1 MKNMDYISFNASIWD
16 NINECLTDKSTAIS
30 HEEYIAAKNGAL
42 DVTLAGIKKVP
53 REWFPK
59 LAGADVLGLASGGG
73 QQCPVFAAH
82 GASVTVVDISEHQ
95 LANEKYVAK
104 RENYKINKIGRAHV

>member
-73 QQCPVFAAH
+73 QQMFRSTSLQMRNMSQS
-82 GASVTVVDISEHQ
+82 GRIIKLTSSVRIWQSPCRFRTIP
-95 LANEKYVAK
+95 L
-104 RENYKINKIGRAHV
+104 I